1 MSRTTEPNSDE
12 AVLSLSLDGR
22 ITDAGDGT
30 RTLLGY
36 RPEELFGRRVEE
48 VIPEPGGLLA
58 GPGKDLGAAADSVS
72 SLFELS
78 CRCADGTVFPAVVT
92 VWRSMEEH
100 GLTIT
105 AAIRRLSTEDKLAG
119 AINLVGALV
128 RSSHDAIIAAD
139 RDGMI
144 TIWNPA
150 AERLYG
156 YSAAEMLG
164 RPRSTIIPPDGQTME
179 EERFRRTLSG
189 SHVEMFS
196 AVRRR
201 KDGRLITV
209 AATISP
215 IADTQGHIIGVAGF
229 SRDIG
234 ETNRAQ
240 NMFRGLLNALPIG
253 IIGIGE
259 DGLIRFVNPQI
270 EQLFGYGAE
279 EVLGLPIERLM
290 PRSAAP
296 DLHLEGVRKDGS
308 RFPAEV
314 SLSPIDVGSETLI
327 SATVVDTT
335 ERIGAEAERVRLQ
348 QELTAAQRLESVGQ
362 LAGGVAHH
370 FNNLLAIIDSH
381 AGFVAEE
388 LNGPITGASVRE
400 ALTDIAQIRKTV
412 DRASEYARQ
421 LLAFGQREVARPVR
435 HDISRTV
442 ADVYALL
449 SHSLGDDITLST
461 NTHKDLP
468 PVVVDPGQLEQ
479 TLVNLALNAR
489 DAMPHGGKLSITAE
503 PCTKSAPGARPSRHV
518 KIRVT
523 DTGAGMSAEV
533 LERAFEP
540 FFTTKDPVA
549 FAGMGLAV
557 AHGMVTAAGGEL
569 SISSDPGRGTTVV
582 IMLPADDV
590 LEPRRDPDETVPGGG
605 AETDGRRTILVV
617 DDEPDLR
624 EVVRR
629 MLGKSG
635 YDVITAADG
644 TEAMERVHAHPGR
657 IDLLITDIM
666 MPEMSG
672 TELAEQLREIRDGVP
687 VLFMSGYAAPLLA
700 EKGTLDPGTVLLQK
714 PFRKQ
719 ELISAVENVLTVL
732 TPS

>member
-1 MSRTTEPNSDE
+1 MGGTTDPDGDE

-22 ITDAGDGT
+22 ITDAGDGA

-36 RPEELFGRRVEE
+36 HPHELFGRPVED
-48 VIPEPGGLLA
+48 VIPEPGGLLS
-58 GPGKDLGAAADSVS
+58 GPGHDLSAAIGNDSS
-72 SLFELS
+72 RFELS

-105 AAIRRLSTEDKLAG
+105 AAIRRLSAEDQLAG

-139 RDGMI
+139 RDGMV

-156 YSAAEMLG
+156 YTAAEMLG
-164 RPRSTIIPPDGQTME
+164 RPRSVLFPPDGQELE
-179 EERFRRTLSG
+179 EERFRRTISG

-196 AVRRR
+196 AVRRH
-201 KDGRLITV
+201 KDGRLLTV

-215 IADTQGHIIGVAGF
+215 IADARGHIIGAAGF

-240 NMFRGLLNALPIG
+240 SMFRGLLNALPIG

-259 DGLIRFVNPQI
+259 DGLIRFVNP
-270 EQLFGYGAE
+270 ETERLFGYGAE
-279 EVLGLPIERLM
+279 EVLGLPVERLI
-290 PRSAAP
+290 PRSGAEEQ
-296 DLHLEGVRKDGS
+296 DLHGVRKDGS

-335 ERIGAEAERVRLQ
+335 DRIAAEAERTRLE
-348 QELTAAQRLESVGQ
+348 QELNAALRLESVGQ

-388 LNGPITGASVRE
+388 LSGPVTGASVRE

-421 LLAFGQREVARPVR
+421 LLAFGRREVARPVR

-449 SHSLGDDITLST
+449 AHSIGDDITITT
-461 NTHKDLP
+461 NAHKDLP

-489 DAMPHGGKLSITAE
+489 DAMPHGGRLSITAE
-503 PCTKSAPGARPSRHV
+503 PCTKSVPGARPSRQV

-523 DTGAGMSAEV
+523 DTGTGMPPEV

-540 FFTTKDPVA
+540 FYTTKDPVS

-557 AHGMVTAAGGEL
+557 AHGMVTAAGGE
-569 SISSDPGRGTTVV
+569 INIASDPGRGTTVV

-590 LEPRRDPDETVPGGG
+590 LEPRRGTGDPVAGAG
-605 AETDGRRTILVV
+605 AERDGRRTILVV

-635 YDVITAADG
+635 YDVLIAADG
-644 TEAMERVHAHPGR
+644 HEALDRARAHDGS

-672 TELAEQLREIRDGVP
+672 TELAEKLREFRDGLP
-687 VLFMSGYAAPLLA
+687 VLFMSGYAAPVLT
-700 EKGTLDPGTVLLQK
+700 EKGSLDPGTVLLQK

-719 ELISAVENVLTVL
+719 ELITAVENVLSV
-732 TPS
+732 PV

>member
-1 MSRTTEPNSDE
+1 M
-12 AVLSLSLDGR
+12 
-22 ITDAGDGT
+22 
-30 RTLLGY
+30 
-36 RPEELFGRRVEE
+36 
-48 VIPEPGGLLA
+48 
-58 GPGKDLGAAADSVS
+58 
-72 SLFELS
+72 
-78 CRCADGTVFPAVVT
+78 
-92 VWRSMEEH
+92 
-100 GLTIT
+100 
-105 AAIRRLSTEDKLAG
+105 AG

-128 RSSHDAIIAAD
+128 RSSHDAIMAAD

-156 YSAAEMLG
+156 YTAAEMLG
-164 RPRSTIIPPDGQTME
+164 RPRSVLFPPDGLELE
-179 EERFRRTLSG
+179 EERFRRTIAG

-196 AVRRR
+196 ATRRH
-201 KDGRLITV
+201 KDGHLLTV

-215 IADTQGHIIGVAGF
+215 IADAQGHIIGAAGF

-240 NMFRGLLNALPIG
+240 SMFRGLLNALPIG

-259 DGLIRFVNPQI
+259 DGLIRFVNP
-270 EQLFGYGAE
+270 ETERLFGYGAE
-279 EVLGLPIERLM
+279 EVLGLPVERLI
-290 PRSAAP
+290 PRAP
-296 DLHLEGVRKDGS
+296 EQDQSLQGVRKDGS

-314 SLSPIDVGSETLI
+314 SLSSIDVGSETLI

-335 ERIGAEAERVRLQ
+335 ERNAAEGERIRLQ
-348 QELTAAQRLESVGQ
+348 QELNAALRLESVGQ

-388 LNGPITGASVRE
+388 LSNPITGSSVRE

-421 LLAFGQREVARPVR
+421 LLAFGRREVARPVR

-449 SHSLGDDITLST
+449 SHSLGDDITITT
-461 NTHKDLP
+461 NAHQDLP
-468 PVVVDPGQLEQ
+468 SVVVDPGQLEQ

-489 DAMPHGGKLSITAE
+489 DAMPHGGRLSITAE
-503 PCTKSAPGARPSRHV
+503 PCTRSAPGTRAARYV

-523 DTGAGMSAEV
+523 DTGTGMPPEV

-540 FFTTKDPVA
+540 FFTTKDPAVVS
-549 FAGMGLAV
+549 GMGLAV
-557 AHGMVTAAGGEL
+557 AHGMVTAAGGEIN
-569 SISSDPGRGTTVV
+569 ISSEPGRGTTVV
-582 IMLPADDV
+582 IMLPAEDV
-590 LEPRRDPDETVPGGG
+590 PEPRRGTDDPAPGSV
-605 AETDGRRTILVV
+605 ESDDGRRTILVV
-617 DDEPDLR
+617 DDEADLR

-635 YDVITAADG
+635 YDVIVAADG
-644 TEAMERVHAHPGR
+644 PEALDRARTHTGR

-672 TELAEQLREIRDGVP
+672 TQLAEQLREFRDNVP
-687 VLFMSGYAAPLLA
+687 VLFMSGYAAPVLA
-700 EKGTLDPGTVLLQK
+700 EKGTLDPDTVLLQK
-714 PFRKQ
+714 PFRKA
-719 ELISAVENVLTVL
+719 ELITAVENMLSVSV
-732 TPS
+732 

>member
-1 MSRTTEPNSDE
+1 MGKTTDPAGDE
-12 AVLSLSLDGR
+12 AVLSLSFDGR
-22 ITDAGDGT
+22 ITDVGEGA

-36 RPEELFGRRVEE
+36 RPEELFGRPVEE
-48 VIPEPGGLLA
+48 VIPEPGGLLT
-58 GPGKDLGAAADSVS
+58 GPGHDLGAAIGDGS
-72 SLFELS
+72 SRFELS
-78 CRCADGTVFPAVVT
+78 CRCADGTVFPALVT

-105 AAIRRLSTEDKLAG
+105 AAIRRLSAEDQLAG

-128 RSSHDAIIAAD
+128 RSSHDAILAAD
-139 RDGMI
+139 RDGLI

-156 YSAAEMLG
+156 YTAAEMLG
-164 RPRSTIIPPDGQTME
+164 RPRGVLFPPDALELE
-179 EERFRRTLSG
+179 EERFRRTIAG

-196 AVRRR
+196 ATRRH
-201 KDGRLITV
+201 KDGHVITV

-215 IADTQGHIIGVAGF
+215 IADTQGHIIGAAGF

-240 NMFRGLLNALPIG
+240 SMFRGLLNALQIG

-259 DGLIRFVNPQI
+259 DGLIRFVNP
-270 EQLFGYGAE
+270 EAERLFGYDAE
-279 EVLGLPIERLM
+279 EVLGLPVERLI
-290 PRSAAP
+290 PRTDSP
-296 DLHLEGVRKDGS
+296 DNQELQGVRKDGS

-335 ERIGAEAERVRLQ
+335 ERRAAEAERTRLQ
-348 QELTAAQRLESVGQ
+348 QELNAALRLESVGQ

-388 LNGPITGASVRE
+388 LSGPITGASVRE

-412 DRASEYARQ
+412 DRASGYARQ
-421 LLAFGQREVARPVR
+421 LLAFGRREVARPVR
-435 HDISRTV
+435 HDISSTV
-442 ADVYALL
+442 AEVYALL
-449 SHSLGDDITLST
+449 SHSLGDDITLTT
-461 NTHKDLP
+461 NAHKDLP

-479 TLVNLALNAR
+479 TLVNLALNSR
-489 DAMPHGGKLSITAE
+489 DAMPHGGRLSITAE
-503 PCTKSAPGARPSRHV
+503 PCTRSAPGARAARYV

-523 DTGAGMSAEV
+523 DTGDGMPPEV

-540 FFTTKDPVA
+540 FFTTKDPTVVG
-549 FAGMGLAV
+549 GMGLAV
-557 AHGMVTAAGGEL
+557 AHGMVTAAGGEIN
-569 SISSDPGRGTTVV
+569 ISSDPGRGTTVV
-582 IMLPADDV
+582 IMLPAEDV
-590 LEPRRDPDETVPGGG
+590 PEPRRSTDDPPSNG
-605 AETDGRRTILVV
+605 AGYSEDGRHTILVV
-617 DDEPDLR
+617 DDEPDMR

-635 YDVITAADG
+635 YDVIVAADG
-644 TEAMERVHAHPGR
+644 PEALAKARAHQGR
-657 IDLLITDIM
+657 IDLLVTDIM

-672 TELAEQLREIRDGVP
+672 TELADRIHEFRDSIP
-687 VLFMSGYAAPLLA
+687 VLFMSGYAAPVLA
-700 EKGTLDPGTVLLQK
+700 EKGSLHPDTVLLQK
-714 PFRKQ
+714 PFRKA
-719 ELISAVENVLTVL
+719 ELISAVENVLAV
-732 TPS
+732 PV

>member
-1 MSRTTEPNSDE
+1 MQMGRTTEPGSDE

-36 RPEELFGRRVEE
+36 RPEELFGRPVED
-48 VIPEPGGLLA
+48 VIPEPGGLLS
-58 GPGKDLGAAADSVS
+58 GPRHDLGATVRSDSAH
-72 SLFELS
+72 FELS
-78 CRCADGTVFPAVVT
+78 CRCADGTVFPATVT

-156 YSAAEMLG
+156 YTAAEMLG
-164 RPRSTIIPPDGQTME
+164 RSRSTLFPADGLQLE
-179 EERFRRTLSG
+179 EERFRRTISG

-196 AVRRR
+196 AVRRC

-215 IADTQGHIIGVAGF
+215 IADAQGHIIGVAGF

-240 NMFRGLLNALPIG
+240 SMFRGLLNALPMG

-259 DGLIRFVNPQI
+259 DGLIRFVNP
-270 EQLFGYGAE
+270 ETERLFGYAAE
-279 EVLGLPIERLM
+279 EVLGLPVEHLL
-290 PRSAAP
+290 PRSGTAGES
-296 DLHLEGVRKDGS
+296 LQGVRKDGS

-335 ERIGAEAERVRLQ
+335 ARIAAEAEHTRLQ
-348 QELTAAQRLESVGQ
+348 QELNAALRLESVGQ

-388 LNGPITGASVRE
+388 LSGPVTGASYRE

-421 LLAFGQREVARPVR
+421 LLAFGRREVARPVR

-449 SHSLGDDITLST
+449 SHSLGDNITLT
-461 NTHKDLP
+461 TKTHQDLP

-489 DAMPHGGKLSITAE
+489 DAMPHGGRLSITAE

-523 DTGAGMSAEV
+523 DTGTGMPADV

-540 FFTTKDPVA
+540 FFTTKDPVS

-557 AHGMVTAAGGEL
+557 AHGMVTAAGGEI

-582 IMLPADDV
+582 ILLPTDDV
-590 LEPRRDPDETVPGGG
+590 LEPRRDPDETVPGNG
-605 AETDGRRTILVV
+605 AETDGRHTILVV

-635 YDVITAADG
+635 YDVLTAANG
-644 TEAMERVHAHPGR
+644 HEALEKAGAHAGR

-672 TELAEQLREIRDGVP
+672 TELAEQLREAREGLP
-687 VLFMSGYAAPLLA
+687 VLFMSGYAAPVLA
-700 EKGTLDPGTVLLQK
+700 EKGTLAPGTILLQK

-719 ELISAVENVLTVL
+719 ELITAVGNVLSV
-732 TPS
+732 SV